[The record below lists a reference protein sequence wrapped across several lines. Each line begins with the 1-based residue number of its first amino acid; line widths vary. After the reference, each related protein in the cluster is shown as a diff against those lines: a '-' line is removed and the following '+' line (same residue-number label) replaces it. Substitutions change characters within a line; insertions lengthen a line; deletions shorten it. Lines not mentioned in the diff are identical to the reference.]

1 LHAVQLNSDKFV
13 KTLRLYIVL
22 CLALTLFYTPNAVE
36 GQNENAPAQAALKI
50 IPSKLLVAEEN
61 TLPLVNVTVENV
73 EGLFAWQ
80 IKVYFD
86 ATILN
91 ITKEQI
97 KYPENHVFSGKTF
110 LNITPRVSSDT
121 HGFYALF
128 GTTLVGDEQGFSG
141 SGILC
146 QLNFTKVS
154 LGISTLNFSTPI
166 WEDTYLLDASL
177 NCILTEV
184 LDNKQSGSLTL
195 EFDRESLYIYEK
207 DRGIILSG
215 SLIPKEE
222 NAKVI
227 IYYRDSESQWLK
239 IAEATTDSSGLYSF
253 TWKPTNSGIFYLT
266 AEWYGNEKTNP
277 AISGIGT
284 VSVIVPSPSR
294 MPYLIAA
301 LWISITILVVY
312 IVRKEKTEQSDQ
324 IRN

>member
-1 LHAVQLNSDKFV
+1 M
-13 KTLRLYIVL
+13 
-22 CLALTLFYTPNAVE
+22 CLALTLLCTPKVAK
-36 GQNENAPAQAALKI
+36 GQNENALAPATLNI
-50 IPSKLLVAEEN
+50 IPSKLLVAEGK

-80 IKVYFD
+80 VKVYFD
-86 ATILN
+86 PTILN
-91 ITKEQI
+91 ITKERVR
-97 KYPENHVFSGKTF
+97 YPDNHVFSGKTF
-110 LNITPRVSSDT
+110 LNLTPRVSSDV
-121 HGFYALF
+121 HGFFALF
-128 GTTLVGDEQGFSG
+128 GTSLVGDEQAFSG

-154 LGISTLNFSTPI
+154 LGISTLNFSTPL
-166 WEDTYLLDASL
+166 WEDTYLLDTGL

-195 EFDRESLYIYEK
+195 ELDRESIYIYEI

-239 IAEATTDSSGLYSF
+239 VAETTTDYSGWYSF
-253 TWKPTNSGIFYLT
+253 TWKPLSSGIFHLT

-277 AISGIGT
+277 AISRVGT
-284 VSVIVPSPSR
+284 VSVIVPSPSKT
-294 MPYLIAA
+294 PYLVAI
-301 LWISITILVVY
+301 LWISIIILVVY
-312 IVRKEKTEQSDQ
+312 IVRKEKTEPLD
-324 IRN
+324 